1 MLITE
6 PLFYLLAIPA
16 ILIAGIS
23 KGGFGGGLG
32 VVSVP
37 LMALVIDPV
46 VAAAIM
52 LPILCSM
59 DLMGLKAY
67 WQRWNTSQIKI
78 LVPAAIVGIM
88 VGTLT
93 VKYLKASDVKLLVGV
108 IAVGFAL
115 YHWSKP
121 YLMPRIQAANTNVLY
136 GRFWGTISG
145 FTSFIA
151 HAGGPPLSVYLLPLK
166 LPRTEYQATTI
177 LFFTLVN
184 YIKLI
189 PYTAMGQFSS
199 TNLLTSLL
207 LLPLAFIGM
216 KLGFVLHHKV
226 SEALFYKI
234 AYVLLFLTGAK
245 LMWDGIA
252 GLIA

>member
-6 PLFYLLAIPA
+6 PFFYLMAIPA

-37 LMALVIDPV
+37 LMALAIDPV
-46 VAAAIM
+46 IAAAIM
-52 LPILCSM
+52 LPILCTM

-67 WQRWNTSQIKI
+67 WQKWNTAQIKL
-78 LVPAAIVGIM
+78 LVPAAIVGIII
-88 VGTLT
+88 GTLT
-93 VKYLKASDVKLLVGV
+93 FQYLHASDVKLLVGL

-115 YHWSKP
+115 YHWLKP
-121 YLMPRIQAANTNVLY
+121 YLLPHIQAAKASVIK
-136 GRFWGTISG
+136 GRFWATISG

-151 HAGGPPLSVYLLPLK
+151 HAGGPPISVYLLPLQ
-166 LPRTEYQATTI
+166 LPRTEYQATTV

-189 PYTAMGQFSS
+189 PYTLMGQFSS
-199 TNLLTSLL
+199 TNLLTSLVL
-207 LLPLAFIGM
+207 IPLAFLGM
-216 KLGFVLHHKV
+216 KLGLMLHHRV
-226 SEALFYKI
+226 SDVLFYKI
-234 AYVLLFLTGAK
+234 AYLLLFLTGLK
-245 LMWDGIA
+245 LMWDGIQ
-252 GLIA
+252 GLIH

>member
-1 MLITE
+1 MLLNE

-37 LMALVIDPV
+37 LMALAIDPV

-67 WQRWNTSQIKI
+67 WQKWNVEQLKI
-78 LVPAAIVGIM
+78 LVPAAIVGIII
-88 VGTLT
+88 GALT
-93 VKYLKASDVKLLVGV
+93 ARYLRSSDVKLLVGM

-115 YHWSKP
+115 YHWLKP
-121 YLMPRIQAANTNVLY
+121 YLLPHIEAAKTSVVQ
-136 GRFWGTISG
+136 GRFWGTLAG

-151 HAGGPPLSVYLLPLK
+151 HAGGPPVSVYLLPLK

-189 PYTAMGQFSS
+189 PYTWMGQFST
-199 TNLLTSLL
+199 TNLLTSIV

-216 KLGFVLHHKV
+216 KLGFALHHRV
-226 SEALFYKI
+226 SDALFYRV
-234 AYVLLFLTGAK
+234 AYILLFMTGLK
-245 LMWDGIA
+245 LLWDGIQ
-252 GLIA
+252 GLMT

>member
-1 MLITE
+1 MLIDD

-37 LMALVIDPV
+37 LMALAIDPV

-67 WQRWNTSQIKI
+67 WQRWNIEQIKI
-78 LVPAAIVGIM
+78 IVPAAMIGIAL
-88 VGTLT
+88 GTLT
-93 VKYLKASDVKLLVGV
+93 AQYLRASDVKLLVGL

-115 YHWSKP
+115 YHWLKP
-121 YLMPRIQAANTNVLY
+121 YLLPHIQAAQTSATK
-136 GRFWGTISG
+136 GRFWAMIAG

-151 HAGGPPLSVYLLPLK
+151 HAGGPPISVYLLPLK
-166 LPRTEYQATTI
+166 LPRTEYQATSI

-189 PYTAMGQFSS
+189 PYTSMGQFST
-199 TNLLTSLL
+199 TNIMTSLV
-207 LLPLAFIGM
+207 LLPLAFLGM
-216 KLGFVLHHKV
+216 KLGFILHHRV
-226 SEALFYKI
+226 SDTLFYRV
-234 AYVLLFLTGAK
+234 AYILLFITGSK
-245 LMWDGIA
+245 LLWDGVA
-252 GLIA
+252 GFL

>member
-1 MLITE
+1 MLITD
-6 PLFYLLAIPA
+6 PLFYFLAIPA
-16 ILIAGIS
+16 ILVAGVS

-32 VVSVP
+32 VISVP
-37 LMALVIDPV
+37 LMALAIDPV

-67 WQRWNTSQIKI
+67 WLKWNQQQLII
-78 LVPAAIVGIM
+78 LVPAAIIGIIVGA
-88 VGTLT
+88 LT
-93 VKYLKASDVKLLVGV
+93 AQYLHTSDVKLLVGL

-115 YHWSKP
+115 YHWLKP
-121 YLMPRIQAANTNVLY
+121 YLLPHIQTAQTSIAKGRI
-136 GRFWGTISG
+136 WGMIAG

-151 HAGGPPLSVYLLPLK
+151 HAGGPPVSVYLLPLK
-166 LPRTEYQATTI
+166 LPRTEYQATTV

-189 PYTAMGQFSS
+189 PYTWMGQFSS
-199 TNLLTSLL
+199 TNILTSIV

-216 KLGFVLHHKV
+216 KLGFALHHRV
-226 SEALFYKI
+226 SDTLFYRV
-234 AYVLLFLTGAK
+234 AYILLFITGTK
-245 LMWDGIA
+245 LLWDGIQ
-252 GLIA
+252 GLMR